1 MPAWPPWPVVILA
14 WALVSMKLSKNAST
28 GTKPTNHPELD
39 PSQVRMGA
47 VKIEVDIN
55 TYEEP
60 FQAFIAPT
68 TEAIYPDEILRPG
81 GILEE
86 IMDYTEES
94 SPASIR
100 LFALG
105 TAITGLGS
113 IAGMKVQTET
123 GLKTN
128 MYVASIGYSG
138 TGKDA
143 GSKAMPRLLQHT
155 DAKRM
160 LGPTEIASAPGF
172 LKHLT
177 IPGNQCAMFS
187 FDECGML
194 LKNLQQPTSPNADL
208 PRMLTKMFSSA
219 GMSEAKAYADSK
231 NSFFLSWHHVSVY
244 GCSTPQA
251 FWSAL
256 QESDTVNG
264 FLARWLIFDSRAEAP
279 VPKKKINNKI
289 PKRLVKKLLEIWNIV
304 PLHNS
309 SVKDLGNLAS
319 VDDKQVAPQP
329 HIIEKTPE
337 ASAIFDKFSFKYHKL
352 KNSCRE
358 NSAVSSIYA
367 RVAEH
372 AHKLALIHAV
382 SIHGKNIIKK
392 KVDVDSV
399 EWAMKVAEACAKATI
414 EGMRDSISHN
424 EWHALE
430 QKVVRLIKAKAT
442 PQKPGVTYREI
453 CNHIHQNKKQ
463 IVDLLDSLLH
473 AGVIFQQK
481 YKPNRGPETSIFCL
495 RSDHQNCQN
504 TESEEV

>member
-1 MPAWPPWPVVILA
+1 ML
-14 WALVSMKLSKNAST
+14 
-28 GTKPTNHPELD
+28 GTVESIFKTHCKNHPELEPD
-39 PSQVRMGA
+39 QVRHGTT
-47 VKIEVDIN
+47 KIEVVTIAD
-55 TYEEP
+55 EE
-60 FQAFIAPT
+60 ACEAYLAPT
-68 TEAIYPDEILRPG
+68 TEAIYPAEILHPG

-86 IMDYTEES
+86 IIDFIEES

-105 TAITGLGS
+105 TAIAGLGS
-113 IAGMKVQTET
+113 LAGMKVQTET

-143 GSKAMPRLLQHT
+143 GSKAIPRLLQHT

-160 LGPTEIASAPGF
+160 IGPTEIASAPGF
-172 LKHLT
+172 LKHLA

-187 FDECGML
+187 FDECGLL

-231 NSFFLSWHHVSVY
+231 NSFYLSWHHVSVY

-264 FLARWLIFDSRAEAP
+264 FIARWLIFDSRAEAP
-279 VPKKKINNKI
+279 IPKKRINNKI
-289 PKRLVKKLLEIWNIV
+289 PKKLVKKLLEVWNIV
-304 PLHNS
+304 PLQNS
-309 SVKDLGNLAS
+309 SVRDLGNLAN
-319 VDDKQVAPQP
+319 VDEKQVAPQP
-329 HIIEKTPE
+329 HTIEKTPE
-337 ASAIFDKFSFKYHKL
+337 AAAIFDVFSLKYHNL

-358 NSAVSSIYA
+358 NSAMSSIYA

-382 SIHGKNIIKK
+382 SLHGKNIIKK
-392 KVDVDSV
+392 KVDIDSV
-399 EWAMKVAEACAKATI
+399 EWAMKVAEACAKAMI
-414 EGMRDSISHN
+414 EGIRDSISHN

-430 QKVVRLIKAKAT
+430 QKVIRLIKTKAV
-442 PQKPGVTYREI
+442 QNKPGVTYREI
-453 CNHIHQNKKQ
+453 CSYIHQNKKQ
-463 IVDLLDSLLH
+463 IVELLDSMMH

-481 YKPNRGPETSIFCL
+481 YKPKRGPETTIFCL
-495 RSDHQNCQN
+495 RSDHQNCQ
-504 TESEEV
+504 TEDLEEV